1 MAGAERQT
9 EGVCV
14 RPGASPMTLFDRL
27 KSDAGADWRAYVEH
41 EFVRGLGAGTLAPA
55 AFRYY
60 LEQDYLF
67 LVHFARAYA
76 LAAFKADTLADMRA
90 AAETMRLILDV
101 EMGLHVKYCAGWGLT
116 EQAMAA
122 LPEDR
127 ANMAYTRYVIER
139 GLAGDALDLHTAL
152 APCVIGYGVI
162 GQALERDLDTL
173 RAGNPYAAWIA
184 MYAGD
189 EYQAVVRSAHER
201 LDRLWVRRG
210 NEARY
215 PALLATFR
223 DACRLETAFWQMGFQ
238 RTEIR

>member
-1 MAGAERQT
+1 
-9 EGVCV
+9 
-14 RPGASPMTLFDRL
+14 MTLFDRL
-27 KSDAGADWRAYVEH
+27 RHDAGADWRDYVEH
-41 EFVRGLGAGTLAPA
+41 EFVRGVGAGNLEPA

-67 LVHFARAYA
+67 LIHFARAYA
-76 LAAFKADTLADMRA
+76 LAAFKADTLDDMRA

-101 EMGLHVKYCAGWGLT
+101 EMKMHVKYCAGWGLA

-127 ANMAYTRYVIER
+127 ANMAYTRFVIER

-162 GQALERDLDTL
+162 GKALARDPDTVH
-173 RAGNPYAAWIA
+173 AGNPYAEWIA

-189 EYQAVVRSAHER
+189 EYQAIVRSATER
-201 LDRLWVRRG
+201 LDRLWTRRG

-215 PALLATFR
+215 APLLAVFR
-223 DACRLETAFWQMGFQ
+223 DACRLETAFWQMGLDHAARPRQ
-238 RTEIR
+238 G

>member
-1 MAGAERQT
+1 
-9 EGVCV
+9 
-14 RPGASPMTLFDRL
+14 MTLFDRL
-27 KSDAGADWRAYVEH
+27 RHDAGADWHDHVEH
-41 EFVRGLGAGTLAPA
+41 EFVRGLGAGNLAPA

-76 LAAFKADTLADMRA
+76 LAAFKSDTIEDMRA
-90 AAETMRLILDV
+90 AAETMRLILEV
-101 EMGLHVKYCAGWGLT
+101 EMDLHVKYCAGWGLS
-116 EQAMAA
+116 EREMAA
-122 LPEDR
+122 LPEDK

-162 GQALERDLDTL
+162 GRALVRDPDTVH
-173 RAGNPYAAWIA
+173 AGNPYAEWIA

-189 EYQAVVRSAHER
+189 AYQAIVQSAIER
-201 LDRLWVRRG
+201 LDRLWARRG

-215 PALLATFR
+215 PALLAVFR
-223 DACRLETAFWQMGFQ
+223 DACRLEAAFWQMGLDHAARPRQ
-238 RTEIR
+238 G